1 MHINKIKIILPM
13 FIFLFFMYKSA
24 YANVPIGAAFVMAFP
39 LVSMFVSWGLA
50 LLAAILIE
58 GLFLKRMLNLN
69 YLAAYKISILANA
82 FSTLIGV
89 GIAIAYSSSFAFL
102 ICWIPGAILL
112 KRLFRYLA
120 EKIGYL
126 ENFAKRRFLSFIAF
140 LGIGFLG
147 MILGGLLLPWSHFGS
162 ALYRGKV
169 PAPNFFLIIPAFAML
184 LILGFL
190 ITLIT
195 EGAIVARFF
204 PQKQRNILRAV
215 AMMNLFSYLAIL
227 LATGISILN
236 IIFKI

>member
-1 MHINKIKIILPM
+1 MSINKVKILPLM
-13 FIFLFFMYKSA
+13 LFFLFFIHKSA
-24 YANVPIGAAFVMAFP
+24 YANVPIGAALVMAFP
-39 LVSMFVSWGLA
+39 LLSMFVSWGLA

-58 GLFLKRMLNLN
+58 GLFLKKMLNLN
-69 YLAAYKISILANA
+69 YLAAYKASVLANA
-82 FSTLIGV
+82 FSTLIGI

-112 KRLFRYLA
+112 KRFFRFLT
-120 EKIGYL
+120 EKIRYL
-126 ENFAKRRFLSFIAF
+126 ENFAKRKFFSFVAF

-162 ALYRGKV
+162 ALYRGKI

-195 EGAIVARFF
+195 EGVIIARLF
-204 PQKQRNILRAV
+204 PQKERNILRAV
-215 AMMNLFSYLAIL
+215 AVMNLFSYLALL
-227 LATGISILN
+227 LATGINILN
-236 IIFKI
+236 FIFKI